1 LTRLWIAAIAI
12 AAAVLGIAP
21 GLARAATVT
30 ASNIAT
36 WTSSESGTP
45 ANASYLISY
54 DNDKTALA
62 VTGTTNGGVGD
73 HVDIVCYYGNP
84 SQDSILVAGLAVQS
98 DGSFT
103 TPTGASAPLLKSIAG
118 HACRLR
124 AVPTGGEST
133 GDTTQFAGPQVAVS
147 EAGLPSGTV
156 GVNPVHPYDYY
167 VVATTFAGSA
177 AWDSAGSCGPY
188 AAPFNSSFG
197 QGNFAIDCMGS
208 LLGANLPV
216 DPGRSEV
223 QIDGQNAYDPAS
235 AQALFGGA
243 EGLTN
248 FPALTATVEQ
258 DPTDGVVTSQA
269 TEGWV
274 TCPGLLAYPPTSSSC
289 PTFAPAGVELERTIT
304 TSDGGLVVT
313 MTDTWSST
321 DGKAHSLDLLYDDYV
336 GLKTSNAERGYEFPG
351 QSGFSAY
358 QAGTTLPAPG
368 VAPGSVLVRTNLATP
383 DGDPAEAAG
392 AITYSSPPS
401 GFTFVGNSEFEE
413 HQALEVPAGGSVS
426 LSYIYST
433 GYTVAEVQALALAAQ
448 DRFLAPAIAITSPAG
463 GTTVSTPTL
472 HLVGTAVAG
481 SGIASLLVGGQSVPV
496 DHTGSWAADVPLTP
510 GSNTITALATDA
522 AGATVQTQLTV
533 DYSPPGGVAGAGSE
547 SGLGPAPA
555 AAVCRVP
562 RIKGMKLPAA
572 ERAVR
577 DAHCRVGRIRHERSK
592 KVRRGRLLAT
602 SPRVG
607 RTMPAGSK
615 VELFVSQG
623 S

>member
-1 LTRLWIAAIAI
+1 LTRLWTAAIAI
-12 AAAVLGIAP
+12 AAAVLGLSP
-21 GLARAATVT
+21 GLAQATVT
-30 ASNIAT
+30 ESNIAT

-54 DNDKTALA
+54 DNRGTTLA
-62 VTGTTNGGVGD
+62 ITGTAEGTGD
-73 HVDIVCYYGNP
+73 VDIVCYYGNP
-84 SQDSILVAGLAVQS
+84 SQESILLAGLPVQS
-98 DGSFT
+98 GSFA

-124 AVPTGGEST
+124 AVPTGGESG
-133 GDTTQFAGPQVAVS
+133 GDVAQFAGPQVAVS
-147 EAGLPSGTV
+147 EAGLPSGLV
-156 GVNPVHPYDYY
+156 GGNSAYPYDYY

-243 EGLTN
+243 EDLTH
-248 FPALTATVEQ
+248 FPALNATVVQ

-274 TCPGLLAYPPTSSSC
+274 TCPGLLAYPPTPGNC
-289 PTFAPAGVELERTIT
+289 PTFASAGVELQRTIT

-358 QAGTTLPAPG
+358 QAGDTLPAPG
-368 VAPGSVLVRTNLATP
+368 SAPGSVLVRTNLATP
-383 DGDPAEAAG
+383 DGDPAEAAA
-392 AITYSSPPS
+392 AITFSTPPS
-401 GFTFVGNSEFEE
+401 GFTFVGNNEFEE

-433 GYTVAEVQALALAAQ
+433 GYTVAQVQALALAAQ

-472 HLVGTAVAG
+472 HLVGTAFAG

-496 DHTGSWAADVPLTP
+496 DHGGSWAADVPLNP

-522 AGATVQTQLTV
+522 AGAAVQTQLTV
-533 DYSPPGGVAGAGSE
+533 YYSPPP
-547 SGLGPAPA
+547 SGPGPGPAP

-562 RIKGMKLPAA
+562 RLKGMKLPAA

-577 DAHCRVGRIRHERSK
+577 HAHCRVGRIRHERSN
-592 KVRRGRLLAT
+592 KVRVGRVLT
-602 SPRVG
+602 NSPRSG

-615 VELFVSQG
+615 VELFVSKG